1 MLSHSRLRQ
10 HESANS
16 DLKTTWLPSVHSK
29 PIPLESV
36 LSDDDGSPDATI
48 VHHDAN
54 TLALDKEVDSSLLRK
69 TSSYSGVNG
78 TTIFSRRDFSEGLM
92 SNRHVSQ
99 AMSVASKRETVNNFS
114 MVHHH
119 QQNNPL
125 YDTSA
130 LWKFDRDH
138 VENSSLTIELD
149 THMQRALDRYVRSVG
164 CAFDFKRSVTSKDF
178 LTMVTNERLR
188 YMPDKGSRLDKILKK
203 AESFG
208 IKFDKLMAAMKMI
221 EMPTYESSALVLSS
235 CKSLLGLA
243 GKYSYAV
250 ERFFTVLDEAMAVIV
265 GMSKRL
271 DRQHDH
277 SHHRIYSIFQSSLAM
292 VVDIVVDITASF
304 GISKGGVN
312 ERTIVTQFESRFE
325 VIMVRLSQLRAE
337 LYLQT
342 LVRWCDGDS
351 HSTDT
356 LILILQGFEDFGLE
370 TCPPAYLH
378 ILIKVCLSLPSHGEH
393 AESLKWFRFLWTS
406 LEKHRHDCE
415 ISHEQ
420 WFEVY
425 QEYLIVLGLH
435 EHFSERILL
444 AEEFQSLVLIEL
456 GSKHLLY
463 LRARIEFAKILELD
477 SVRYTEAVTIYEEL
491 GHFDFHGF
499 EDCHREEFMALIEIT
514 KYRLSLIFESHPE
527 MSHRAEILLIDSFT
541 NLKLELSYSDERVI
555 IALTRIIEYHR
566 KQKRQGSISAAIK
579 VIEEYVLGL
588 LVEERNEVI
597 LFGVARTLAKLYRE
611 LSSVEIGIKFIQH
624 VKEQVLGGQHTVVEG
639 HCGFG
644 HGQLA
649 QLDRRCFVFI
659 HSFEQLLCGYERE
672 KMLDEIIRDIYTE
685 TCLYEA
691 WSVSLHQ
698 CKRDIHVRLAAG
710 ARLVAF
716 LDQKGRHAEMRQLR
730 NEIWEMFKDFA
741 PGSISTESMWQLF
754 ELTMAN
760 IHKKTVSFTLLECL
774 VDVGL
779 AIFTKVRDYSVA
791 LQFFRWSQ
799 IYFNHFTRTDHSRAV
814 ALAFRISEC
823 FSRRQ
828 VVSTDVYFIE
838 LQTISSEILVE
849 VLKVGH
855 LDMDFSTIPF
865 NQLNA
870 IIRLLGQ
877 RKNFSML
884 ERILQ
889 CLWDTRMSRNWSGA
903 ATVATGRRLCEVKF
917 AAGHQTSALILL
929 ESICYNLRDVYGSV
943 HRLTVECETLRASF
957 HNTCGNHRAARDIHV
972 HLLEQVGQLDRNDS
986 MHDQEHLSGLVHD
999 QARRLKWAY
1008 ENHQTGDDEKEESF
1022 YRSLLSKASGS
1033 VGGYDG
1039 HSHYELGD
1047 ITMMGGEKT
1056 ETKWELPEDWSLPIN
1071 EIS

>member
-1 MLSHSRLRQ
+1 MLSYSRLNQ
-10 HESANS
+10 HESATA
-16 DLKTTWLPSVHSK
+16 DLKTTWLPSIHTK
-29 PIPLESV
+29 PIPSESA
-36 LSDDDGSPDATI
+36 LSDEDGSPDATI
-48 VHHDAN
+48 LHHDTN
-54 TLALDKEVDSSLLRK
+54 TLALDKENGPSLLRK
-69 TSSYSGVNG
+69 ASYNGISG
-78 TTIFSRRDFSEGLM
+78 TTVFSRRDFSQGLT

-99 AMSVASKRETVNNFS
+99 AMSVISKRETVNNFS
-114 MVHHH
+114 MAH
-119 QQNNPL
+119 QHQNSAL

-130 LWKFDRDH
+130 LWKYDRDH
-138 VENSSLTIELD
+138 VENAAITIELD
-149 THMQRALDRYVRSVG
+149 THMQRALDRYARSVG
-164 CAFDFKRSVTSKDF
+164 CGFDFKRSVTSKDF

-208 IKFDKLMAAMKMI
+208 VGFDKAMVSMKMI

-235 CKSLLGLA
+235 CKTLLGLA
-243 GKYSYAV
+243 GKYSFAV

-265 GMSKRL
+265 GMSKKL
-271 DRQHDH
+271 DREHHH
-277 SHHRIYSIFQSSLAM
+277 SHHRTYNIFQSALAM
-292 VVDIVVDITASF
+292 VVDIVVDVTASF
-304 GISKGGVN
+304 GISRSGLN
-312 ERTIVTQFESRFE
+312 ERTIVTQFESRFD
-325 VIMVRLSQLRAE
+325 VIMIRLSQLRSE

-351 HSTDT
+351 CSTDA
-356 LILILQGFEDFGLE
+356 LIILLQGFEDFGLE
-370 TCPPAYLH
+370 TCPPAYLD
-378 ILIKVCLSLPSHGEH
+378 ILIKVCLSLSSHGEH
-393 AESLKWFRFLWTS
+393 AQSLKWFRFLWTS

-415 ISHEQ
+415 ISYEQ

-435 EHFSERILL
+435 EEFSERILL
-444 AEEFQSLVLIEL
+444 AEEFQSLILIEL

-491 GHFDFHGF
+491 GHIDFHGF

-514 KYRLSLIFESHPE
+514 KYRLSLLFESHPD
-527 MSHRAEILLIDSFT
+527 MSHRAEVLLIDSFT
-541 NLKLELSYSDERVI
+541 SLKLKLCYSDEKVI
-555 IALTRIIEYHR
+555 VALTRIIEYYR

-579 VIEEYVLGL
+579 VIEEYILGL

-624 VKEQVLGGQHTVVEG
+624 VKDQVLGGQHTVVEG

-691 WSVSLHQ
+691 WSVSVRQ
-698 CKRDIHVRLAAG
+698 SKRDIHVRLAAG
-710 ARLVAF
+710 ARLVAY
-716 LDQKGRHAEMRQLR
+716 LDQKGRHTEMRQLR
-730 NEIWEMFKDFA
+730 NDIWEIFKDFVPA
-741 PGSISTESMWQLF
+741 SISTESLWQLF
-754 ELTMAN
+754 ELSLAN
-760 IHKKTVSFTLLECL
+760 IHKKTVSITLLERL

-779 AIFTKVRDYSVA
+779 AVFTKARDYGVT
-791 LQFFRWSQ
+791 LQFLRWSQ
-799 IYFNHFTRTDHSRAV
+799 IYFTQFTKTEHSKAV
-814 ALAFRISEC
+814 TLAFRISEC

-828 VVSTDVYFIE
+828 GVTDVIFIE
-838 LQTISSEILVE
+838 LQTVSSEILVE

-877 RKNFSML
+877 QKNFTML

-889 CLWDTRMSRNWSGA
+889 CLWDTRMSLNWSGA
-903 ATVATGRRLCEVKF
+903 TTVATGRRLCEVKF
-917 AAGHQTSALILL
+917 AAGHQTSALVLL

-972 HLLEQVGQLDRNDS
+972 HLLEQVGKIDRNDS
-986 MHDQEHLSGLVHD
+986 MHDQEHLSGLVDD

-1008 ENHQTGDDEKEESF
+1008 HNHQNGDGDKEESF
-1022 YRSLLSKASGS
+1022 YKSLLQKATGS
-1033 VGGYDG
+1033 LGGYDG
-1039 HSHYELGD
+1039 PNQSELED
-1047 ITMMGGEKT
+1047 ISSLSGEK
-1056 ETKWELPEDWSLPIN
+1056 ETQWKLPEDWSLPIN